1 MTGATLVIQA
11 TSSRQGPTRGRHRK
25 QSSRRWI
32 SNSKRTVLG
41 TFAALLATFG
51 LFIGLAVKSMQ
62 EAPEPMAGP
71 EPPPSAAPAAP
82 APVTPSEPHEAEMAN
97 GPAALFGTDDKGF
110 VNSTARC
117 DGAKRAAAIGR
128 TERSVV
134 VICAGDDGRYEYL
147 GVRLS
152 DDAVMRT
159 SAETTPSHGFV
170 AHNAS
175 VTYAVSATE
184 LLVTEGDSVIKQEPM
199 IEFHGSEVAKPAIR

>member
-1 MTGATLVIQA
+1 MVIQA

-32 SNSKRTVLG
+32 SNSKRTALG
-41 TFAALLATFG
+41 MFVALLATFG

-71 EPPPSAAPAAP
+71 QPPPSHAPAAP
-82 APVTPSEPHEAEMAN
+82 APVTPSEPDDAETTARPP
-97 GPAALFGTDDKGF
+97 GLFATDDKGF

-152 DDAVMRT
+152 DDAVMRAL
-159 SAETTPSHGFV
+159 AETTPSHGFV

-199 IEFHGSEVAKPAIR
+199 IEFHGSQATDPAFR

>member
-41 TFAALLATFG
+41 TFAALLAAFG
-51 LFIGLAVKSMQ
+51 LLIGLAVKSMQ
-62 EAPEPMAGP
+62 EAPQPMAGP
-71 EPPPSAAPAAP
+71 EASPSSAPAAP
-82 APVTPSEPHEAEMAN
+82 APVTPSEPDEAETTS
-97 GPAALFGTDDKGF
+97 GRPALFATDEKGF
-110 VNSTARC
+110 VNSNARC

-128 TERSVV
+128 TKQSVV
-134 VICAGDDGRYEYL
+134 VICVGDDGRYEYL

-184 LLVTEGDSVIKQEPM
+184 LLVMEGDSVIKHEPM
-199 IEFHGSEVAKPAIR
+199 LEYHGSEPAESAIR

>member
-1 MTGATLVIQA
+1 M
-11 TSSRQGPTRGRHRK
+11 
-25 QSSRRWI
+25 
-32 SNSKRTVLG
+32 
-41 TFAALLATFG
+41 ALLATFG

-62 EAPEPMAGP
+62 EAPEPVAGP
-71 EPPPSAAPAAP
+71 EPPPSHTPSAP
-82 APVTPSEPHEAEMAN
+82 APVTPSEPDEAESI
-97 GPAALFGTDDKGF
+97 GGTGGLFATDDKGF

-128 TERSVV
+128 TEQSVV
-134 VICAGDDGRYEYL
+134 VICAGVDGRYEYL

-159 SAETTPSHGFV
+159 SAETTSSHGFV

-184 LLVTEGDSVIKQEPM
+184 LLVTEGDSVIKKEPM
-199 IEFHGSEVAKPAIR
+199 IEFHGSAAAQPAIR